1 MTLGPGSA
9 GDRAA
14 EPGAASGVA
23 YSTTPVVSK
32 AMRRTAQEA
41 YGKLPLYFVENRGQA
56 DPRVAYYIQ
65 GRDTSVYFT
74 SRGLTFALSGGRA
87 AQPVA
92 VPRLQPASWTA
103 WERPRPSPTA
113 AQRWA
118 VKLDFLGANPDV
130 QPVGVERT
138 PAVISYFKG
147 RPEQWKT
154 GLPTYS
160 RVLYADLW
168 PGIDLVYSGTVDR
181 LKYEFVLKPG
191 ATPEQIGLAYR
202 GADSVVVNE
211 AGQLEVSTPAGGFH
225 DEKPYAY
232 QEVGGQRRQVAAAY
246 TLRGAS
252 EYGFQVGAYDASRP
266 LVLDP
271 AVLVYAGYIGG
282 SGDDFGH
289 GIAVDGSRNAY
300 VTGQTT
306 SAEATFPETVGP
318 DLTFNGVSDAFVA
331 KVNAAGTALVYAG
344 YIGGSGDDAG
354 FGIAVDGSGNAYVT
368 GRTFSDE
375 ATFPVTVGPDLTFNG
390 ADVDAFVAKVNA
402 AGTALVYAGYIGGSG
417 NDSGYGIAVD
427 GSGNAYVTGRTTSF
441 EATFPVTVGP
451 DLIYNGGPEG
461 DAFVAKVNAAGTA
474 LVYAGYI
481 GGSASD
487 AGYGIAVDR
496 SGNAYVT
503 GGTSS
508 SEATFPET
516 VGPDLIYTGGGEGDA
531 FVAKV
536 NAAGTA
542 LVYAGYIGGSGVDL
556 GFGIALDGS
565 GNAYVTGQTSST
577 EATFPEIVGPDLTIN
592 GGIEAFVAK
601 IQDHI
606 PVKIDLKPGANPN
619 CVNPNGGGIVSV
631 AIFGSVTFN
640 VGDINQSTLQFGGAS
655 PLRCA
660 PEDALMEGPTGVFS
674 TDGITDLVCR
684 CRGQAVTWP
693 APGANCGTVSLT
705 GALLS
710 GASIQGSD
718 TACLGRETNCAAG
731 TPIPVP

>member
-344 YIGGSGDDAG
+344 YIGGSG
-354 FGIAVDGSGNAYVT
+354 
-368 GRTFSDE
+368 
-375 ATFPVTVGPDLTFNG
+375 
-390 ADVDAFVAKVNA
+390 
-402 AGTALVYAGYIGGSG
+402 